1 MPILASTLYASHKL
15 AAVMPLFSNHAT
27 NIDNANSDTSIS
39 SVPSRWQQ
47 KVNGQLNSKPRHAKI
62 APWLINTASFV
73 IMGMLVLLS
82 LSIGVADFSW
92 SGVFHSL
99 INHSANS
106 DSSLMLVSRLP
117 RTIAIILTGIAM
129 AVAGMIIQVVL
140 KNRFVEPSMV
150 GATQSAALGL
160 LVVSLFFPASALI
173 IKMSVATIAAVFG
186 MMLFMLLIHRI
197 PPTDFLMIPLIG
209 IVFGGIIDAITTF
222 IAYQTETLQMLS
234 VWQFGDFSSVLSGRY
249 ELLWL
254 TGVLCI
260 IAYIIADKLTIIG
273 LGDNIALNLG
283 ISKRHVT
290 WIGVGMVAMMSA
302 VVVVTV
308 GMIPFIGLVVPN
320 IVSRIMGDKLRRSL
334 PAVALLGASA
344 VLLCDIIGRS
354 IRYPFEIPV
363 ATVFGVVGTVVFL
376 WLLLRAPAES

>member
-1 MPILASTLYASHKL
+1 MS
-15 AAVMPLFSNHAT
+15 LFSTRHNSKLNNTTGLSAT
-27 NIDNANSDTSIS
+27 SSWRSGYDNS
-39 SVPSRWQQ
+39 
-47 KVNGQLNSKPRHAKI
+47 NGQKRKAALPPWAINS
-62 APWLINTASFV
+62 ASFL
-73 IMGMLVLLS
+73 IMTLLILLS

-92 SGVFHSL
+92 SGILKSL
-99 INHSANS
+99 INHNANA

-160 LVVSLFFPASALI
+160 LIVSLLFPASALI
-173 IKMSVATIAAVFG
+173 VKMSVATIAAVIG
-186 MMLFMLLIHRI
+186 MMIFMLLIQRI

-209 IVFGGIIDAITTF
+209 IVFGGIIDAATTF

-234 VWQFGDFSSVLSGRY
+234 VWQFGDFSSVLAGRY

-254 TGVLCI
+254 TGGLCV
-260 IAYIIADKLTIIG
+260 IAYIIADKLTIVG

-283 ISKRHVT
+283 ISKRQVT
-290 WIGVGMVAMMSA
+290 WIGVAMVAMMSA

-308 GMIPFIGLVVPN
+308 GVIPFIGLVVPN

-354 IRYPFEIPV
+354 IRYPFEVPV
-363 ATVFGVVGTVVFL
+363 ATVFGVVGTLVFL
-376 WLLLRAPAES
+376 WLLLRAPSES